1 MFFFKL
7 TFPMSF
13 PLGIVAWINFTYVMP
28 WLDHGIQLKM
38 LKLLVFIYCFSGYR
52 GQAHGMTFHDK

>member
-13 PLGIVAWINFTYVMP
+13 PLGIVTWINFTSVMP
-28 WLDHGIQLKM
+28 WLDHGIQI
-38 LKLLVFIYCFSGYR
+38 LKLLVFFIVFLD
-52 GQAHGMTFHDK
+52 AVDKHTA